1 MPDGPSGLD
10 NPVASVDQEGNV
22 SGGEMFTGGHGDWR
36 MGPLPIQLSKAASL
50 SLSPTVSLQQ
60 ELSPS
65 HPPWFLPLL
74 ASALENVCLAVSKPT
89 QCFPL
94 HMFTCTI
101 PHPRVGSVLSCAN
114 STLLSRSQIL
124 PPPQRLS

>member
-74 ASALENVCLAVSKPT
+74 AEDP
-89 QCFPL
+89 
-94 HMFTCTI
+94 
-101 PHPRVGSVLSCAN
+101 G
-114 STLLSRSQIL
+114 LLSRPCRNRRPSDREDGGVSGVYVSEGRVLTPQV
-124 PPPQRLS
+124 PPDVLSLHE